1 MPFKNAARICTSRG
15 SGDSFARSN
24 SACMSFSIMLFRSNP
39 CLLARPRL
47 SPNLHV
53 FDADLCGTE
62 RRERG
67 IRRFPGRD
75 WPSVTE
81 EDVFSVTGVPQRVT
95 PAAGTKG
102 GVAALGGTGEA
113 MRYLH
118 LRAVG
123 SRAGRGVTVAKRPT
137 EPGWRN
143 WQTQRTQNP
152 PRATSWGFDPP
163 SRHHT
168 MFSATSSLQM
178 IFEGEG

>member
-1 MPFKNAARICTSRG
+1 
-15 SGDSFARSN
+15 
-24 SACMSFSIMLFRSNP
+24 
-39 CLLARPRL
+39 
-47 SPNLHV
+47 
-53 FDADLCGTE
+53 
-62 RRERG
+62 
-67 IRRFPGRD
+67 
-75 WPSVTE
+75 
-81 EDVFSVTGVPQRVT
+81 
-95 PAAGTKG
+95 
-102 GVAALGGTGEA
+102 

-152 PRATSWGFDPP
+152 SEATPWGFDSP